1 MNAEKQYITK
11 TEVLKKFAPMTLGK
25 LNDVLEELGIETVT
39 SNRDKRLQLISMED
53 VAKIEKYFKI

>member
-11 TEVLKKFAPMTLGK
+11 TEAQQKFGITLMK
-25 LNDVLEELGIETVT
+25 LNDVLKELDIEVVT
-39 SNRDKRLQLISMED
+39 SNRDKRLQLIRMED

>member
-1 MNAEKQYITK
+1 MNAQKQYITK
-11 TEVLKKFAPMTLGK
+11 TEALEKFKVTPQK
-25 LNDVLEELGIETVT
+25 LNDVLKELDIEVVV